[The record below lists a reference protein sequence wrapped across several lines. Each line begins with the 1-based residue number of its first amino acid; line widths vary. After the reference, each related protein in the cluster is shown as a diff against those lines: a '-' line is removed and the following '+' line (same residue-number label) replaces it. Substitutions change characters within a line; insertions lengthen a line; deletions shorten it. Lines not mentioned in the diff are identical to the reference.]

1 MIRNIYTILMN
12 VPAAL
17 IALSV
22 HEFAH
27 GYVSSKL
34 GDPTPKAD
42 GRLTL
47 NPLAH
52 LDPVG
57 ALLMIL
63 TGFGWASPVQI
74 NPSYYRHR
82 TRGIV
87 LTAFAGPFSNLVL
100 AFVGMLIGVI
110 SGLVLARLGVSQ
122 NIVSNVFT
130 FTSVFT
136 RLNLSFM
143 VFNLLPFPP
152 LDGFKIF
159 GPIMTK
165 PVYYAIL
172 RYEYYIMYLL
182 MFLSIIGVFSAI
194 IGSGVSFFYNMIL
207 NSVLNILGLFI

>member
-1 MIRNIYTILMN
+1 MIGNINTILLN

-27 GYVSSKL
+27 GYVSTKL

-52 LDPVG
+52 LDPIG
-57 ALLMIL
+57 TLLMIL
-63 TGFGWASPVQI
+63 TGFGWARPVQI
-74 NPSYYRHR
+74 NPSYYKDR
-82 TRGIV
+82 TRGMA

-100 AFVGMLIGVI
+100 AFLGML
-110 SGLVLARLGVSQ
+110 LGVSVAAILSSFGVAG
-122 NIVSNVFT
+122 NIVANVLT

-136 RLNLSFM
+136 QLNLSFM
-143 VFNLLPFPP
+143 VFNFIPFPP

-159 GPIMTK
+159 GPIMTRK
-165 PVYYAIL
+165 VYYSIL
-172 RYEYYIMYLL
+172 RYENYIMYLL
-182 MFLSIIGVFSAI
+182 MFLSVLGVFSAV
-194 IGSGVSFFYNMIL
+194 IGQGVSFFYNIIL
-207 NSVLNILGLFI
+207 NSVLNIVGLFV

>member
-1 MIRNIYTILMN
+1 MIRNIYTILLN

-27 GYVSSKL
+27 GFVSTKL
-34 GDPTPKAD
+34 GDPTPRAQ

-57 ALLMIL
+57 ALLMVL
-63 TGFGWASPVQI
+63 TGFGWARPVQI
-74 NPSYYRHR
+74 NPSYYKDR
-82 TRGIV
+82 TKGMA
-87 LTAFAGPFSNLVL
+87 LTAFAGPLSNLVL
-100 AFVGMLIGVI
+100 AFVGMFIGI
-110 SGLVLARLGVSQ
+110 FTGLVLARFGVSG
-122 NIVSNVFT
+122 NIVNIVFT
-130 FTSVFT
+130 FTSVFA

-172 RYEYYIMYLL
+172 RYEHYIMYLL
-182 MFLSIIGVFSAI
+182 MFLSILGVFSAV
-194 IGSGVSFFYNMIL
+194 IGNGVTFFYNIIL
-207 NSVLNILGLFI
+207 NSVLNIFGLFI